1 MAYLKCIT
9 DKYGDDLTGLC
20 GPKSQRKAI
29 KDFDPVEI
37 RRRMSKVAELLDV
50 SPIMDDDGYARV
62 EDVIMFVL
70 NHCQEAGIFE
80 GMELPFF
87 DKLWGKGMLYRE
99 PLPDANGD
107 RPFVKITEMW
117 INYRQQRMV
126 RVKHLI
132 GDLVFNYK
140 PHLVQPATGREME
153 NGDKVV
159 NDAQHRTLAS
169 CIVGVDD
176 MPMNAMK
183 FDDIARQLAIVD
195 AEQYHSINIVSLA
208 ASEYDKWRNGTNLAR
223 EKEKLKMT
231 LTPDEERY
239 LKAWR
244 VFNANGV
251 KVLDKDDKSES
262 SRQSK
267 ALTGIGNMLTYLD
280 TYGFDIWSR
289 SVSINMRLFTDC
301 VFATNVSWGICEFLK
316 QQGNIGSSAAV
327 DQAIFQAL
335 QEKYNSRQA
344 RKIRDEVYKAK
355 DKYCEEHDKGNDAS
369 EPVLLAEGLRQ
380 VIIKYQPTKKC
391 NIEWQKITPGK
402 FPKNE
407 DGEEHVRYMPP
418 FKISFVD

>member
-20 GPKSQRKAI
+20 GPKSQRKSI
-29 KDFDPVEI
+29 KDFDPAEI

-50 SPIMDDDGYARV
+50 SPIMDDDGYAKV

-87 DKLWGKGMLYRE
+87 DKLYGKGMLYR
-99 PLPDANGD
+99 DNSN
-107 RPFVKITEMW
+107 FVKISEMW

-159 NDAQHRTLAS
+159 NDAQHRTLGS
-169 CIVGVDD
+169 CIVGIDE
-176 MPMNAMK
+176 MPMNYMQ
-183 FDDIARQLAIVD
+183 FDDIARMLAIVD

-208 ASEYDKWRNGTNLAR
+208 ASEYDRWRNGTNLAR
-223 EKEKLKMT
+223 EKEKLKLP

-289 SVSINMRLFTDC
+289 SVNINMRLFTDC

-316 QQGNIGSSAAV
+316 QQGNIGSPTAV
-327 DQAIFQAL
+327 DQAIYEAL
-335 QEKYNSRQA
+335 HEKYGSRSA
-344 RKIRDEVYKAK
+344 RQLRDQVYRAK
-355 DKYCEEHDKGNDAS
+355 DAYCELHEVGNDAS
-369 EPVLLAEGLRQ
+369 EPVLLAEGIRQ
-380 VIIKYQPTKKC
+380 VVVKYQPTKKSS
-391 NIEWQKITPGK
+391 IVWQAVKPGTSK
-402 FPKNE
+402 GE
-407 DGEEHVRYMPP
+407 DGKEHVKYMPP
-418 FKISFVD
+418 FKMPFSD

>member
-20 GPKSQRKAI
+20 GPKSQRKSI

-50 SPIMDDDGYARV
+50 SPIMDDDGYAKV

-87 DKLWGKGMLYRE
+87 DKLFGRGMLYR
-99 PLPDANGD
+99 DNSN
-107 RPFVKITEMW
+107 FVNIPEMW

-169 CIVGVDD
+169 CIVGIDQ
-176 MPMNAMK
+176 MPMNYMA
-183 FDDIARQLAIVD
+183 FDDIARMLAIVD

-223 EKEKLKMT
+223 EKEKLKLP

-289 SVSINMRLFTDC
+289 SVNINMRLFTDC

-316 QQGNIGSSAAV
+316 QQGNIGSPAAV
-327 DQAIFQAL
+327 DQAIYEAL
-335 QEKYNSRQA
+335 HEKYGSRSA
-344 RKIRDEVYKAK
+344 RQLRDQVYRAK
-355 DKYCEEHDKGNDAS
+355 DAYCELHEVGNDAS
-369 EPVLLAEGLRQ
+369 EPVLLAEGIRQ
-380 VIIKYQPTKKC
+380 VVAKYQPTKKSS
-391 NIEWQKITPGK
+391 IVWQAVKPGTSK
-402 FPKNE
+402 GE
-407 DGEEHVRYMPP
+407 DGKEHVKYMPP
-418 FKISFVD
+418 FKMPFSD

>member
-20 GPKSQRKAI
+20 GPKSQRKSI

-50 SPIMDDDGYARV
+50 SPIIDDDGYAKV

-87 DKLWGKGMLYRE
+87 DKLFGRGMLYR
-99 PLPDANGD
+99 DNSN
-107 RPFVKITEMW
+107 FVNIPEMW

-169 CIVGVDD
+169 CIVGIDQ
-176 MPMNAMK
+176 MPMNYMA
-183 FDDIARQLAIVD
+183 FDDIARMLAIVD

-289 SVSINMRLFTDC
+289 SVNINMRLFTDC

-316 QQGNIGSSAAV
+316 QQGNIGSPAAV
-327 DQAIFQAL
+327 DQAIYEAL
-335 QEKYNSRQA
+335 HEKYGSRSA
-344 RKIRDEVYKAK
+344 RQLRDQVYRSK
-355 DKYCEEHDKGNDAS
+355 DAYCELHEVGNDAS
-369 EPVLLAEGLRQ
+369 EPVLLAEGIRQ
-380 VIIKYQPTKKC
+380 VVAKYQPTKKSS
-391 NIEWQKITPGK
+391 IVWQAVKPGTSK
-402 FPKNE
+402 GE
-407 DGEEHVRYMPP
+407 DGKEHVKYMPP
-418 FKISFVD
+418 FKMPFAD

>member
-20 GPKSQRKAI
+20 GPKSQRKSI
-29 KDFDPVEI
+29 KEFDPVEI
-37 RRRMSKVAELLDV
+37 QRRMTKISELLDV
-50 SPIMDDDGYARV
+50 TDIMDDDGYAKV

-80 GMELPFF
+80 GMELPYFE
-87 DKLWGKGMLYRE
+87 KLWGPGMLYRE
-99 PLPDANGD
+99 PVPDADGK
-107 RPFVKITEMW
+107 RSFVKIIEMW

-126 RVKHLI
+126 RAKHLI

-140 PHLVQPATGREME
+140 PHLVQPATGREMD

-176 MPMNAMK
+176 MPMNYME
-183 FDDIARQLAIVD
+183 FNDIARMLAIVD

-223 EKEKLKMT
+223 EKEKLKMP

-280 TYGFDIWSR
+280 KYGFEIWSR
-289 SVSINMRLFTDC
+289 SVNINMRLFTDC

-316 QQGNIGSSAAV
+316 QQGNIGSSTAV
-327 DQAIFQAL
+327 DQAIYEAL
-335 QEKYNSRQA
+335 HEKYGSRSA
-344 RKIRDEVYKAK
+344 RQLRDQVYRAK
-355 DKYCEEHDKGNDAS
+355 EAYCELHEVGNDAS
-369 EPVLLAEGLRQ
+369 EPVLLAEGIRQ
-380 VIIKYQPTKKC
+380 VVVKYQPTKKSS
-391 NIEWQKITPGK
+391 IIWQAVKAGTSK
-402 FPKNE
+402 DE
-407 DGEEHVRYMPP
+407 DGKEHVKYMPP
-418 FKISFVD
+418 FKMPFSD

>member
-20 GPKSQRKAI
+20 GPKSQRKSI

-37 RRRMSKVAELLDV
+37 RRRMNKIAELLDI
-50 SPIMDDDGYARV
+50 SKIIDDDGYAKA

-80 GMELPFF
+80 GIELPFF
-87 DKLWGKGMLYRE
+87 DKVFGRGMLYR
-99 PLPDANGD
+99 DNSN
-107 RPFVKITEMW
+107 FVKISSIW
-117 INYRQQRMV
+117 FNYRQQRMV
-126 RVKHLI
+126 RAKHLVS
-132 GDLVFNYK
+132 DLVFNYK

-153 NGDKVV
+153 NGDIVG
-159 NDAQHRTLAS
+159 NDGQHRILSS
-169 CIVGVDD
+169 CIVGVDE
-176 MPMNAMK
+176 MPMNYMV
-183 FDDIARQLAIVD
+183 FDDIARMLAIID

-223 EKEKLKMT
+223 EKERLKDP

-244 VFNANGV
+244 VFTANGV

-289 SVSINMRLFTDC
+289 SVNINMRLFTDC

-316 QQGNIGSSAAV
+316 QQGNIGSPIAV
-327 DQAIFQAL
+327 DQAIYEAL
-335 QEKYNSRQA
+335 HEKYGSRSA
-344 RKIRDEVYKAK
+344 RQLRDQVYRAK
-355 DKYCEEHDKGNDAS
+355 DAYCELHEVGNDAS
-369 EPVLLAEGLRQ
+369 EPVLLAEGIRQ
-380 VIIKYQPTKKC
+380 IVVKYRPTKKS
-391 NIEWQKITPGK
+391 NIIWQAIKPSSTKG
-402 FPKNE
+402 E
-407 DGEEHVRYMPP
+407 DSKEHLKYMPP
-418 FKISFVD
+418 FKMPFSD

>member
-20 GPKSQRKAI
+20 GPKSQRI
-29 KDFDPVEI
+29 SVKDFDPVEI

-50 SPIMDDDGYARV
+50 SPIMDDDGYAKV

-87 DKLWGKGMLYRE
+87 DKLFGRGMLYR
-99 PLPDANGD
+99 DNSN
-107 RPFVKITEMW
+107 FVNIPEMW

-169 CIVGVDD
+169 CIVGIDQ
-176 MPMNAMK
+176 MPMNYMA
-183 FDDIARQLAIVD
+183 FDDIARMLAIVD

-223 EKEKLKMT
+223 EKEKLKLP

-289 SVSINMRLFTDC
+289 SVNINMRLFTDC

-316 QQGNIGSSAAV
+316 QQGNIGSPAAV
-327 DQAIFQAL
+327 DQAIYEAL
-335 QEKYNSRQA
+335 HEKYGSRSA
-344 RKIRDEVYKAK
+344 RQLRDQVYRAK
-355 DKYCEEHDKGNDAS
+355 DAYCELHEVGNDAS
-369 EPVLLAEGLRQ
+369 EPVLLAEGIRQ
-380 VIIKYQPTKKC
+380 VVAKYQPTKKSS
-391 NIEWQKITPGK
+391 IVWQAVKPGTSK
-402 FPKNE
+402 GE
-407 DGEEHVRYMPP
+407 DGKEHVKYMPP
-418 FKISFVD
+418 FKMPFSD

>member
-29 KDFDPVEI
+29 KEFDSIEI
-37 RRRMSKVAELLDV
+37 PRRMSKVAELLDV
-50 SPIMDDDGYARV
+50 SPIMDDDGYAKV

-87 DKLWGKGMLYRE
+87 DKLYGKGMLYR
-99 PLPDANGD
+99 DNSN
-107 RPFVKITEMW
+107 FVKIYEMW
-117 INYRQQRMV
+117 INYRQQRMI

-169 CIVGVDD
+169 CIVGIDQ
-176 MPMNAMK
+176 MPMNYMV
-183 FDDIARQLAIVD
+183 FDDIARMLAIVD

-223 EKEKLKMT
+223 EKEKLKLP

-251 KVLDKDDKSES
+251 KVLDRDDKSES
-262 SRQSK
+262 SRQST

-280 TYGFDIWSR
+280 KYGFDIWSR
-289 SVSINMRLFTDC
+289 SVNINMRLFTDC

-316 QQGNIGSSAAV
+316 QQGNIGSPAAV
-327 DQAIFQAL
+327 DQAIYEAL
-335 QEKYNSRQA
+335 HEKYGSRSA
-344 RKIRDEVYKAK
+344 RQLRDQVYRAK
-355 DKYCEEHDKGNDAS
+355 DAYCESHEVGNDAS
-369 EPVLLAEGLRQ
+369 EPVLLAEGIRQ
-380 VIIKYQPTKKC
+380 VVVKYQPTKKSS
-391 NIEWQKITPGK
+391 IIWQTIKPGTTK
-402 FPKNE
+402 DE
-407 DGEEHVRYMPP
+407 DGKERVKYMPP
-418 FKISFVD
+418 FKMPFSD

>member
-20 GPKSQRKAI
+20 GPKSQRKSI

-50 SPIMDDDGYARV
+50 SPIMDDDGYAKV

-87 DKLWGKGMLYRE
+87 DRLFGRGMLYR
-99 PLPDANGD
+99 DNSN
-107 RPFVKITEMW
+107 FVSIPEMW

-126 RVKHLI
+126 RVKHLV

-169 CIVGVDD
+169 CIVGIDQ
-176 MPMNAMK
+176 MPMNYME
-183 FDDIARQLAIVD
+183 FDDIARMLAIVD

-223 EKEKLKMT
+223 EKEKLKLP

-289 SVSINMRLFTDC
+289 SVNINMRLFTDC

-316 QQGNIGSSAAV
+316 QQGNIGSPAAV
-327 DQAIFQAL
+327 DQAIYQAL
-335 QEKYNSRQA
+335 DEKYGSRSA
-344 RKIRDEVYKAK
+344 RQLRDQVYRAK
-355 DKYCEEHDKGNDAS
+355 DAYCELHEVGNDAS
-369 EPVLLAEGLRQ
+369 EPVLLAEGIRQ
-380 VIIKYQPTKKC
+380 VVAKYQPTKKSS
-391 NIEWQKITPGK
+391 IVWQAVKPGTSK
-402 FPKNE
+402 GE
-407 DGEEHVRYMPP
+407 DGKEHVKYMPP
-418 FKISFVD
+418 FKMPFSD

>member
-1 MAYLKCIT
+1 
-9 DKYGDDLTGLC
+9 
-20 GPKSQRKAI
+20 
-29 KDFDPVEI
+29 
-37 RRRMSKVAELLDV
+37 
-50 SPIMDDDGYARV
+50 
-62 EDVIMFVL
+62 
-70 NHCQEAGIFE
+70 
-80 GMELPFF
+80 MELPFF
-87 DKLWGKGMLYRE
+87 DKLFGRGMLYR
-99 PLPDANGD
+99 DNSN
-107 RPFVKITEMW
+107 FVNIPEMW

-169 CIVGVDD
+169 CIVGIDQ
-176 MPMNAMK
+176 MPMNYME
-183 FDDIARQLAIVD
+183 FDDIARMLAIVD

-223 EKEKLKMT
+223 EKEKLKMS

-289 SVSINMRLFTDC
+289 SVNINMRLFTDC
-301 VFATNVSWGICEFLK
+301 VFATNVSWGLCEFLK
-316 QQGNIGSSAAV
+316 QQGNIGSSTAV
-327 DQAIFQAL
+327 DQSIYEAL
-335 QEKYNSRQA
+335 HEKYGSRSA
-344 RKIRDEVYKAK
+344 RQLRDQVYRAK
-355 DKYCEEHDKGNDAS
+355 DAYCELHEVGNDAS
-369 EPVLLAEGLRQ
+369 EPVLLAEGIRQ
-380 VIIKYQPTKKC
+380 VVAKYQPTKKSS
-391 NIEWQKITPGK
+391 IVWQAVKPGTSK
-402 FPKNE
+402 GE
-407 DGEEHVRYMPP
+407 DGKEHVKYMPP
-418 FKISFVD
+418 FKMPFSD

>member
-20 GPKSQRKAI
+20 GPKSQRKSI

-50 SPIMDDDGYARV
+50 SPIMDDDGYAKV

-87 DKLWGKGMLYRE
+87 DVLFGRGMLYR
-99 PLPDANGD
+99 DNNN
-107 RPFVKITEMW
+107 FVNISEMW

-169 CIVGVDD
+169 CIVGIDQ
-176 MPMNAMK
+176 MPMNYMA
-183 FDDIARQLAIVD
+183 FDDIARMLAIVD

-208 ASEYDKWRNGTNLAR
+208 ASEYDKWRNGTNFAR

-289 SVSINMRLFTDC
+289 SVNINMRLFTDC

-316 QQGNIGSSAAV
+316 QQGNIGSAAAV
-327 DQAIFQAL
+327 DQAIYEAL
-335 QEKYNSRQA
+335 HEKYGSRSA
-344 RKIRDEVYKAK
+344 RQLRDQVYRAK
-355 DKYCEEHDKGNDAS
+355 DAYCEAYEVGNDAS
-369 EPVLLAEGLRQ
+369 EPVLLAEGIRQ
-380 VIIKYQPTKKC
+380 VVVKYQPTKKSS
-391 NIEWQKITPGK
+391 IIWQAVKPGTTK
-402 FPKNE
+402 GE
-407 DGEEHVRYMPP
+407 DGKEHVKYMPP
-418 FKISFVD
+418 FKMPFSD

>member
-20 GPKSQRKAI
+20 GPKSQRKSI
-29 KDFDPVEI
+29 KEFDSAEI

-50 SPIMDDDGYARV
+50 SPIMDDDGYAKV

-87 DKLWGKGMLYRE
+87 DKLYGKGMLYR
-99 PLPDANGD
+99 DNSN
-107 RPFVKITEMW
+107 FVKIFEMW

-159 NDAQHRTLAS
+159 NDAQHRSLAS
-169 CIVGVDD
+169 CIVGVDE
-176 MPMNAMK
+176 MPMNYMA
-183 FDDIARQLAIVD
+183 FDDIARMLAIVD
-195 AEQYHSINIVSLA
+195 AEQYHSINIVALP

-223 EKEKLKMT
+223 EKEKLKLP

-289 SVSINMRLFTDC
+289 SVNINTRLFTDC

-316 QQGNIGSSAAV
+316 QQGNIGDAKAV
-327 DQAIFQAL
+327 DEAIYQAL
-335 QEKYNSRQA
+335 HEKYSSRQA

-355 DKYCEEHDKGNDAS
+355 DKYCEENDKGNDAS
-369 EPVLLAEGLRQ
+369 EPVLLAEGIRQ
-380 VIIKYQPTKKC
+380 VVTKYQPTKKC
-391 NIEWQKITPGK
+391 NIEWQKINPGK

>member
-20 GPKSQRKAI
+20 GPKSHRKSI

-50 SPIMDDDGYARV
+50 SPIMDDDGYAKV

-87 DKLWGKGMLYRE
+87 DQLFGRGMLYR
-99 PLPDANGD
+99 DNSN
-107 RPFVKITEMW
+107 FVSIPEMW

-169 CIVGVDD
+169 CIVGIDQ
-176 MPMNAMK
+176 MPMNYMA
-183 FDDIARQLAIVD
+183 FDDIARMLAIVD

-223 EKEKLKMT
+223 EKEKLKMS

-289 SVSINMRLFTDC
+289 SVNINMRLFTDC

-316 QQGNIGSSAAV
+316 QQGNIGSPAAV
-327 DQAIFQAL
+327 DQAIYQAL
-335 QEKYNSRQA
+335 DEKYGSRSA
-344 RKIRDEVYKAK
+344 RQLRDQVYRAK
-355 DKYCEEHDKGNDAS
+355 DAYCELHEVGNDAS
-369 EPVLLAEGLRQ
+369 EPVLLAEGIRQ
-380 VIIKYQPTKKC
+380 VVAKYQPTKKSS
-391 NIEWQKITPGK
+391 IVWQSIKPGTSK
-402 FPKNE
+402 GD
-407 DGEEHVRYMPP
+407 DGKEHVKYMPP
-418 FKISFVD
+418 FKMPFSD

>member
-20 GPKSQRKAI
+20 GPKSQRVAV

-37 RRRMSKVAELLDV
+37 KRRMSKVAELLDV
-50 SPIMDDDGYARV
+50 SPIMDDDGYAKV

-87 DKLWGKGMLYRE
+87 GQLWGKGMLYR
-99 PLPDANGD
+99 DNSQ
-107 RPFVKITEMW
+107 FVKIPEMW

-126 RVKHLI
+126 RTKHLI

-140 PHLVQPATGREME
+140 PHLIQPATGREME

-169 CIVGVDD
+169 CIVGVDE
-176 MPMNAMK
+176 MPMNYMS
-183 FDDIARQLAIVD
+183 FDDIARMLAIVD

-208 ASEYDKWRNGTNLAR
+208 ASEYDRWRNGTNLAR
-223 EKEKLKMT
+223 EKEKLKMP

-244 VFNANGV
+244 VFNSNGV

-280 TYGFDIWSR
+280 NYGFDIWSR
-289 SVSINMRLFTDC
+289 SVNINMRLFTDC

-316 QQGNIGSSAAV
+316 QQGNLGSPAAV
-327 DQAIFQAL
+327 DQAIYEAL
-335 QEKYNSRQA
+335 NEKYGSRSA
-344 RKIRDEVYKAK
+344 RQLRDQVYRAK
-355 DKYCEEHDKGNDAS
+355 DAYCELHEVGNDAS
-369 EPVLLAEGLRQ
+369 EPVLLAEGIRQ
-380 VIIKYQPTKKC
+380 VVAKYCPTKKSS
-391 NIEWQKITPGK
+391 IVWQAVKPGTSK
-402 FPKNE
+402 GE
-407 DGEEHVRYMPP
+407 DGKEHVKYMPP
-418 FKISFVD
+418 FKMPFSD

>member
-20 GPKSQRKAI
+20 GPKSQRVAI

-37 RRRMSKVAELLDV
+37 KRRMSKVAELLDV
-50 SPIMDDDGYARV
+50 SPIMDDDGYAKV

-87 DKLWGKGMLYRE
+87 DKLYGKGMLYR
-99 PLPDANGD
+99 DNSN
-107 RPFVKITEMW
+107 FVKIVEMW

-159 NDAQHRTLAS
+159 NDAQHRTLGS
-169 CIVGVDD
+169 CIVGVDE
-176 MPMNAMK
+176 MPMNYMA
-183 FDDIARQLAIVD
+183 FDDIARMLAIVD
-195 AEQYHSINIVSLA
+195 AEQYHSINIVALA
-208 ASEYDKWRNGTNLAR
+208 ASEYDRWRNGTNLAR
-223 EKEKLKMT
+223 EKEKLKMP

-289 SVSINMRLFTDC
+289 SVNINMRLFTDC

-316 QQGNIGSSAAV
+316 QQGNIGSPAAV
-327 DQAIFQAL
+327 DQAIYEAL
-335 QEKYNSRQA
+335 HEKYGSRSA
-344 RKIRDEVYKAK
+344 RQLRDQVYRAK
-355 DKYCEEHDKGNDAS
+355 DTYCEEHEVGNDAS
-369 EPVLLAEGLRQ
+369 EPVLLAEGIRQ
-380 VIIKYQPTKKC
+380 VVAKYQPTNKSS
-391 NIEWQKITPGK
+391 IVWQAVKAGTSKG
-402 FPKNE
+402 E
-407 DGEEHVRYMPP
+407 DGKEHVKYMPP
-418 FKISFVD
+418 FKMPFSD

>member
-20 GPKSQRKAI
+20 GPKSQRVAI

-37 RRRMSKVAELLDV
+37 KRRMSKVAELLDV
-50 SPIMDDDGYARV
+50 SPIMDDDGYAKV

-87 DKLWGKGMLYRE
+87 DKLYGKGMLYR
-99 PLPDANGD
+99 DNSN
-107 RPFVKITEMW
+107 FVKIVEMW

-159 NDAQHRTLAS
+159 NDAQHRTLGS
-169 CIVGVDD
+169 CIVGVDE
-176 MPMNAMK
+176 MPMNYMA
-183 FDDIARQLAIVD
+183 FDDIARMLAIVD
-195 AEQYHSINIVSLA
+195 AEQYHSINIVALA
-208 ASEYDKWRNGTNLAR
+208 ASEYDRWRNGTNLAR
-223 EKEKLKMT
+223 EKEKLKMP

-289 SVSINMRLFTDC
+289 SVNINMRLFTDC

-316 QQGNIGSSAAV
+316 QQGNIGSPAAV
-327 DQAIFQAL
+327 DQAIYEAL
-335 QEKYNSRQA
+335 HEKYGSRSA
-344 RKIRDEVYKAK
+344 RQLRDQVYRAK
-355 DKYCEEHDKGNDAS
+355 DTYCEEHEVGNDAS
-369 EPVLLAEGLRQ
+369 EPVLLAEGIRQ
-380 VIIKYQPTKKC
+380 VVAKYQPTNKSS
-391 NIEWQKITPGK
+391 IVWQAVKAGASK
-402 FPKNE
+402 GE
-407 DGEEHVRYMPP
+407 DGKEHVKYMPP
-418 FKISFVD
+418 FKMPFSD

>member
-9 DKYGDDLTGLC
+9 DEYGDDLTGLC
-20 GPKSQRKAI
+20 GPKSQRKSI
-29 KDFDPVEI
+29 KEFDPAEI
-37 RRRMSKVAELLDV
+37 RRRMSKVSELLDV
-50 SPIMDDDGYARV
+50 SPIMDDDGYAKV

-80 GMELPFF
+80 GMQLPFF
-87 DKLWGKGMLYRE
+87 DKLFGKGMLYR
-99 PLPDANGD
+99 DNSS
-107 RPFVKITEMW
+107 FVNISELW

-169 CIVGVDD
+169 CIVGIDQI
-176 MPMNAMK
+176 PMNYMV
-183 FDDIARQLAIVD
+183 FDDIARMLAIVD

-223 EKEKLKMT
+223 EKEKLKLQ

-280 TYGFDIWSR
+280 TYGFDIWKR

-316 QQGNIGSSAAV
+316 QQGDIGDATAV
-327 DQAIFQAL
+327 DQSIYTAL
-335 QEKYNSRQA
+335 EAKYTSRSA
-344 RKIRDEVYKAK
+344 RQLRDQVYRAK
-355 DKYCEEHDKGNDAS
+355 DYYCETHEVGNDAS
-369 EPVLLAEGLRQ
+369 EPVLLAEGIRQ
-380 VIIKYQPTKKC
+380 IVVKYQPTKKSG
-391 NIEWQKITPGK
+391 IVWKTIKPGTIK
-402 FPKNE
+402 GD
-407 DGEEHVRYMPP
+407 DGKEHLKYMPP
-418 FKISFVD
+418 FVMPFSD

>member
-20 GPKSQRKAI
+20 GPKSQRIAI

-50 SPIMDDDGYARV
+50 SPIMDDDGYAKV

-87 DKLWGKGMLYRE
+87 DKLYGKGMLYR
-99 PLPDANGD
+99 DNSN
-107 RPFVKITEMW
+107 FVKISEMW

-159 NDAQHRTLAS
+159 NDAQHRTLGS
-169 CIVGVDD
+169 CIVGIDE
-176 MPMNAMK
+176 MPMNYME
-183 FDDIARQLAIVD
+183 FDDIARMLAIVD

-223 EKEKLKMT
+223 EKEKLKLP

-289 SVSINMRLFTDC
+289 SVNINMRLFTDC

-316 QQGNIGSSAAV
+316 QQGNIGSSTAV
-327 DQAIFQAL
+327 DQAIYEAL
-335 QEKYNSRQA
+335 HEKYGSRSA
-344 RKIRDEVYKAK
+344 RQLRDQVYRAK
-355 DKYCEEHDKGNDAS
+355 DAYCELHEVGNDAS
-369 EPVLLAEGLRQ
+369 EPVLLAEGIRQ
-380 VIIKYQPTKKC
+380 VVAKYQPTKKSS
-391 NIEWQKITPGK
+391 IVWQAVKPGTSK
-402 FPKNE
+402 GE
-407 DGEEHVRYMPP
+407 DGKEHVKYMPP
-418 FKISFVD
+418 FKMPFSD

>member
-20 GPKSQRKAI
+20 GPKSQRKSI
-29 KDFDPVEI
+29 KEFDPVEI

-50 SPIMDDDGYARV
+50 SPIMDDDGYAKV

-87 DKLWGKGMLYRE
+87 DKLFGRGMLYR
-99 PLPDANGD
+99 DNSN
-107 RPFVKITEMW
+107 FVNIPEMW

-169 CIVGVDD
+169 CIVGIDQ
-176 MPMNAMK
+176 MPMNYMQ
-183 FDDIARQLAIVD
+183 FDDIARMLAIVD

-223 EKEKLKMT
+223 EKEKLKLP

-289 SVSINMRLFTDC
+289 SVNINMRLFTDC

-316 QQGNIGSSAAV
+316 QQGNIGSTAAV
-327 DQAIFQAL
+327 DQAIYEAL
-335 QEKYNSRQA
+335 HEKYGSRSA
-344 RKIRDEVYKAK
+344 RQLRDQVYRAK
-355 DKYCEEHDKGNDAS
+355 DAYCELHEVGNDAS
-369 EPVLLAEGLRQ
+369 EPVLLAEGIRQ
-380 VIIKYQPTKKC
+380 VVAKYQPTKKSS
-391 NIEWQKITPGK
+391 IVWQAVKPGTSK
-402 FPKNE
+402 GE
-407 DGEEHVRYMPP
+407 DGKEHVKYMPP
-418 FKISFVD
+418 FKMPFSD

>member
-20 GPKSQRKAI
+20 GPKSQRKSI
-29 KDFDPVEI
+29 KEFDPVEI

-50 SPIMDDDGYARV
+50 SPIMDDDGYAKV

-87 DKLWGKGMLYRE
+87 DKLFGRGMLYR
-99 PLPDANGD
+99 DNSN
-107 RPFVKITEMW
+107 FVNIPEMW

-169 CIVGVDD
+169 CIVGIDQ
-176 MPMNAMK
+176 MPMNYMA
-183 FDDIARQLAIVD
+183 FDDIARMLAIVD

-223 EKEKLKMT
+223 EKEKLKMP

-289 SVSINMRLFTDC
+289 SVNINMRLFTDC

-316 QQGNIGSSAAV
+316 QQGNIGSPAAV
-327 DQAIFQAL
+327 DQAIYEAL
-335 QEKYNSRQA
+335 HEKYGSRSA
-344 RKIRDEVYKAK
+344 RQLRDQVYRAK
-355 DKYCEEHDKGNDAS
+355 DAYCELHEVGNDAS
-369 EPVLLAEGLRQ
+369 EPVLLAEGIRQ
-380 VIIKYQPTKKC
+380 VVAKYQPTKKSS
-391 NIEWQKITPGK
+391 IVWQAVKAGTSKG
-402 FPKNE
+402 E
-407 DGEEHVRYMPP
+407 DGKEHVKYMPP
-418 FKISFVD
+418 FKMPFSD

>member
-20 GPKSQRKAI
+20 GPKSQRKSI

-50 SPIMDDDGYARV
+50 SPIMDDDGYAKV

-87 DKLWGKGMLYRE
+87 DKLFGRGMLYR
-99 PLPDANGD
+99 DNSN
-107 RPFVKITEMW
+107 FVNIPEMW

-169 CIVGVDD
+169 CIVGIDQ
-176 MPMNAMK
+176 MPMNYMA
-183 FDDIARQLAIVD
+183 FDDIARMLAIVD

-289 SVSINMRLFTDC
+289 SVNINMRLFTDC

-316 QQGNIGSSAAV
+316 QQGNIGSPAAV
-327 DQAIFQAL
+327 DQAIYEAL
-335 QEKYNSRQA
+335 HEKYGSRSA
-344 RKIRDEVYKAK
+344 RQLRDQVYRSK
-355 DKYCEEHDKGNDAS
+355 DAYCELHEVGNDAS
-369 EPVLLAEGLRQ
+369 EPVLLAEGIRQ
-380 VIIKYQPTKKC
+380 VVAKYQPTKKSS
-391 NIEWQKITPGK
+391 IVWQAVKPGTSK
-402 FPKNE
+402 GE
-407 DGEEHVRYMPP
+407 DGKEHVKYMPP
-418 FKISFVD
+418 FKMPFAD

>member
-20 GPKSQRKAI
+20 GPKSQRVAI

-37 RRRMSKVAELLDV
+37 KRRMSKVAELLDV
-50 SPIMDDDGYARV
+50 SPIMDDDGYAKV

-80 GMELPFF
+80 GIELPFF
-87 DKLWGKGMLYRE
+87 DKLYGKGMLYR
-99 PLPDANGD
+99 DNSN
-107 RPFVKITEMW
+107 FVKIVEMW

-159 NDAQHRTLAS
+159 NDAQHRTLGS
-169 CIVGVDD
+169 CIVGVDE
-176 MPMNAMK
+176 MPMNYMA
-183 FDDIARQLAIVD
+183 FDDIARMLAIVD
-195 AEQYHSINIVSLA
+195 AEQYHSINIVALA
-208 ASEYDKWRNGTNLAR
+208 ASEYDRWRNGTNLAR
-223 EKEKLKMT
+223 EKEKLKMP

-289 SVSINMRLFTDC
+289 SVNINMRLFTDC

-316 QQGNIGSSAAV
+316 QQGNIGSPAAV
-327 DQAIFQAL
+327 DQAIYEAL
-335 QEKYNSRQA
+335 HEKYGSRSA
-344 RKIRDEVYKAK
+344 RQLRDQVYRAK
-355 DKYCEEHDKGNDAS
+355 DTYCEEHEVGNDAS
-369 EPVLLAEGLRQ
+369 EPVLLAEGIRQ
-380 VIIKYQPTKKC
+380 VVAKYQPTNKSS
-391 NIEWQKITPGK
+391 IVWQAVKAGTSKG
-402 FPKNE
+402 E
-407 DGEEHVRYMPP
+407 DGKEHVKYMPP
-418 FKISFVD
+418 FKMPFSD

>member
-20 GPKSQRKAI
+20 GPKSQRKEI
-29 KDFDPVEI
+29 KSFDPVEV
-37 RRRMSKVAELLDV
+37 RRRMSKIAELLDV

-87 DKLWGKGMLYRE
+87 DKLFGRGMLYR
-99 PLPDANGD
+99 DNSN
-107 RPFVKITEMW
+107 FVKISEMW

-159 NDAQHRTLAS
+159 NDAQHRTLSS
-169 CIVGVDD
+169 CIVGVDE
-176 MPMNAMK
+176 MPMNYME
-183 FDDIARQLAIVD
+183 FDDIARKLAIVD

-223 EKEKLKMT
+223 EKEKLKLS

-280 TYGFDIWSR
+280 TFGFDIWSR
-289 SVSINMRLFTDC
+289 AVSINMRLFTDC

-316 QQGNIGSSAAV
+316 QQGNLGDAKAV
-327 DQAIFQAL
+327 DEAIFQAL
-335 QEKYNSRQA
+335 HEKYSPRQA

-355 DKYCEEHDKGNDAS
+355 DKYCEENDKGNDAS
-369 EPVLLAEGLRQ
+369 EPVLLAEGIRQ
-380 VIIKYQPTKKC
+380 VVVKYQPTKKC
-391 NIEWQKITPGK
+391 SIVWQKINPGK

-407 DGEEHVRYMPP
+407 DGDEHLRYMPP
-418 FKISFVD
+418 FKMPFSD

>member
-20 GPKSQRKAI
+20 GPKSQRKSI
-29 KDFDPVEI
+29 KEFDPVEI

-50 SPIMDDDGYARV
+50 SPIMDDDGYAKV

-87 DKLWGKGMLYRE
+87 DKLFGRGMLYR
-99 PLPDANGD
+99 DNSN
-107 RPFVKITEMW
+107 FVNIPEMW

-169 CIVGVDD
+169 CIVGIDQ
-176 MPMNAMK
+176 MPMNYMA
-183 FDDIARQLAIVD
+183 FDDIARMLAIVD

-223 EKEKLKMT
+223 EKEKLKLP

-289 SVSINMRLFTDC
+289 SVNINMRLFTDC

-316 QQGNIGSSAAV
+316 QQGNIGSPAAV
-327 DQAIFQAL
+327 DQAIYEAL
-335 QEKYNSRQA
+335 HEKYGSRSA
-344 RKIRDEVYKAK
+344 RQLRDQVYRAK
-355 DKYCEEHDKGNDAS
+355 DAYCELHEVGNDAS
-369 EPVLLAEGLRQ
+369 EPVLLAEGIRQ
-380 VIIKYQPTKKC
+380 VVAKYQPTKKSS
-391 NIEWQKITPGK
+391 IVWQAVKPGTNK
-402 FPKNE
+402 GE
-407 DGEEHVRYMPP
+407 DGKEHVKYMPP
-418 FKISFVD
+418 FKIPFSD

>member
-20 GPKSQRKAI
+20 GPKSQRKSI
-29 KDFDPVEI
+29 KEFDPVEI

-50 SPIMDDDGYARV
+50 SPIMDDDGYAKV

-87 DKLWGKGMLYRE
+87 DKLFGRGMLYR
-99 PLPDANGD
+99 DNSN
-107 RPFVKITEMW
+107 FVNISEMW

-169 CIVGVDD
+169 CIVGVDQ
-176 MPMNAMK
+176 MPMNYMA
-183 FDDIARQLAIVD
+183 FDDIARMLAIVD

-223 EKEKLKMT
+223 EKEKLKLP

-289 SVSINMRLFTDC
+289 SVNINMRLFTDC

-316 QQGNIGSSAAV
+316 QQGNIGSPSAV
-327 DQAIFQAL
+327 DQAIYEAL
-335 QEKYNSRQA
+335 HEKYGSRSA
-344 RKIRDEVYKAK
+344 RQLRDQVYRAK
-355 DKYCEEHDKGNDAS
+355 DAYCELHEVGNDAS
-369 EPVLLAEGLRQ
+369 EPVLLAEGIRQ
-380 VIIKYQPTKKC
+380 VVAKYQPTKKSSLV
-391 NIEWQKITPGK
+391 WQAVKPGTSK
-402 FPKNE
+402 GE
-407 DGEEHVRYMPP
+407 DGKEHVKYMPP
-418 FKISFVD
+418 FKMPFSD

>member
-20 GPKSQRKAI
+20 GPKSQRVAI

-37 RRRMSKVAELLDV
+37 KRRMSKVAELLDV
-50 SPIMDDDGYARV
+50 SPIMDDDGYAKV

-80 GMELPFF
+80 GMELSFF
-87 DKLWGKGMLYRE
+87 DKLYGKGMLYR
-99 PLPDANGD
+99 DNSN
-107 RPFVKITEMW
+107 FVKIVEMW

-159 NDAQHRTLAS
+159 NDAQHRTLGS
-169 CIVGVDD
+169 CIVGVDE
-176 MPMNAMK
+176 MPMNYMA
-183 FDDIARQLAIVD
+183 FDDIARMLAIVD
-195 AEQYHSINIVSLA
+195 AEQYHSINIVALA
-208 ASEYDKWRNGTNLAR
+208 ASEYDRWRNGTNLAR
-223 EKEKLKMT
+223 EKEKLKMP

-289 SVSINMRLFTDC
+289 SVNINMRLFTDC

-316 QQGNIGSSAAV
+316 QQGNIGSPAAV
-327 DQAIFQAL
+327 DQAIYEAL
-335 QEKYNSRQA
+335 HEKYGSRSA
-344 RKIRDEVYKAK
+344 RQLRDQVYRAK
-355 DKYCEEHDKGNDAS
+355 DTYCEEHEVGNDAS
-369 EPVLLAEGLRQ
+369 EPVLLAEGIRQ
-380 VIIKYQPTKKC
+380 VVAKYQPTNKSS
-391 NIEWQKITPGK
+391 IVWQAVKAGTSKG
-402 FPKNE
+402 E
-407 DGEEHVRYMPP
+407 DGKEHVKYMPP
-418 FKISFVD
+418 FKMPFSD

>member
-20 GPKSQRKAI
+20 GPKSQRI
-29 KDFDPVEI
+29 SVKDFDPVEI

-50 SPIMDDDGYARV
+50 SPIMDDDGYAKV

-87 DKLWGKGMLYRE
+87 DKLFGRGMLYR
-99 PLPDANGD
+99 DNSN
-107 RPFVKITEMW
+107 FVNIPEMW

-169 CIVGVDD
+169 CIVGIDQ
-176 MPMNAMK
+176 MPMNYMA
-183 FDDIARQLAIVD
+183 FDDIARMLAIVD

-223 EKEKLKMT
+223 EKEKLKLP

-289 SVSINMRLFTDC
+289 SVNINMRLFTDC

-316 QQGNIGSSAAV
+316 QQGNIGSPAAV
-327 DQAIFQAL
+327 DQAIYEAL
-335 QEKYNSRQA
+335 HEKYGSRSA
-344 RKIRDEVYKAK
+344 RQLRDQVYRAK
-355 DKYCEEHDKGNDAS
+355 DAYCELHEVGNDAS
-369 EPVLLAEGLRQ
+369 EPVLLAEGIRQ
-380 VIIKYQPTKKC
+380 VVVKYQPTKKSS
-391 NIEWQKITPGK
+391 IVWQAVKPGTSK
-402 FPKNE
+402 GE
-407 DGEEHVRYMPP
+407 DGKEHVKYMPP
-418 FKISFVD
+418 FKMPFSD